1 MIQEEEVKMYAY
13 AKAKYLMSSGPKK
26 SRLAR
31 DLKATESV
39 KHMFERYNIPYTA
52 SCDKKAATYQK
63 ALTNFVRSKSDDE
76 LKELMNDCYKGVP
89 TDVAFR
95 AENEYRGRHM

>member
-26 SRLAR
+26 SRLAG

-39 KHMFERYNIPYTA
+39 KHMLERHNIPYTA
-52 SCDKKAATYQK
+52 SCNRKAATYQK
-63 ALTNFVRSKSDDE
+63 ALTNFVRSKSDEE
-76 LKELMNDCYKGVP
+76 LEELMQDSWEGVP
-89 TDVAFR
+89 TDIAFR

>member
-1 MIQEEEVKMYAY
+1 MYAY

-26 SRLAR
+26 SRLAG

-39 KHMFERYNIPYTA
+39 KHMFQRHNIPYTA
-52 SCDKKAATYQK
+52 TCDRKAATYQK

-76 LKELMNDCYKGVP
+76 LKELMKDTYNDVP
-89 TDVAFR
+89 TDIAFR

>member
-26 SRLAR
+26 SRLAG

-39 KHMFERYNIPYTA
+39 KHMFQRHNIPYTA
-52 SCDKKAATYQK
+52 TCDRKAATYQK

-76 LKELMNDCYKGVP
+76 LKELMKDTYNDVP
-89 TDVAFR
+89 TDIAFR